1 MYSHYIRLDNKNR
14 IIYGFS
20 DYYDSSIDTDVLIRQ
35 NAGKEFELFGKDYNR
50 PLFFIPAN
58 SNVEIYLYKYD
69 NCNILRRT
77 KAELDDDLAFVSREV
92 PLGESL
98 LEIIA
103 EHEYRLC
110 LIELGVN

>member
-1 MYSHYIRLDNKNR
+1 MQSHYIRFDNKNR
-14 IIYGFS
+14 IIYGFC
-20 DYYDSSIDTDVLIRQ
+20 DYYNSSIDTDVLIIQ

-69 NCNILRRT
+69 NGNILRRT